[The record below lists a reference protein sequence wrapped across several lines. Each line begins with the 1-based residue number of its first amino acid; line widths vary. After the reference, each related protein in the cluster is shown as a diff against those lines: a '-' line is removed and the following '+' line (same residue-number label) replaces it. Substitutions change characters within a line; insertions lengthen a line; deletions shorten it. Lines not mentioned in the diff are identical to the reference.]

1 LVRLSALRSPHSE
14 GDNKARRCSAASF
27 AGPMARACDI
37 RQRERPFRALH
48 LRLGWLAVTQQIPRR
63 SGDVENGCFTPA

>member
-1 LVRLSALRSPHSE
+1 
-14 GDNKARRCSAASF
+14 
-27 AGPMARACDI
+27 MARACDI
-37 RQRERPFRALH
+37 RQRERPFRAFH